1 MVNKDLNGRII
12 ELGQEIFDAIAQNQ
26 PTLFDKGHW
35 TGRILDWCMAQEKF
49 KVQMFRFI
57 DVFPALPDN
66 ASLMRHLQ
74 QYFGS
79 GDELPTVLKW
89 GLRTSGLGGAIA
101 PALLGKAMR
110 SQIESM
116 ARQFIIGQTSQEA
129 ISGLK
134 RLRHE
139 GYGYVVDVL
148 GEATVS
154 EQEAENYATTYLEL
168 LDELISA
175 DKKWSALG
183 SGDGLDWG
191 HAPRV
196 NISVKPSA
204 FFSQAQPRD
213 FAGSVNGIVQG
224 MQPVLQKVRAAGGFF
239 CIDMESHVYKDMTL
253 EVYRQLRKA
262 HPDYQHVGVVLQAYL
277 KETDQD
283 LQSLL
288 AWARSENLPI
298 SIRLVKGAYWDYE
311 TVIAEQNG
319 WRVPVYTSK
328 AETDAA
334 FERLARI
341 ILENQDICHFACAS
355 HNIRSV
361 AAVLAHAEELQV
373 PQERYEFQVL
383 YGMAEPV
390 RQALLEKV
398 GRVRLYCPYGDL
410 IPGMAYLVRRLLENT
425 SNESFLRKSFAE
437 QVDHASLLADPTKI
451 LQENSP
457 PTVTA
462 NRDDDRVFCNEPA
475 ADFTVEQLRSA
486 FPLAIDRW
494 RKNDCSI
501 VDLWLNGRDVRTE
514 QRIPSVNPADPDETV
529 AFICQASS
537 EDADQAIAAAKAAQP
552 AWAATPVTERASMMR
567 RAADLL
573 HEKIVDYA
581 ALQVLEVGKQW
592 EQAYADV
599 TEAIDFLRYY
609 AQQMEL
615 LSTPLRCGQ
624 MPGEDNRYF
633 YQPRGVAVVIAPW
646 NFPLAISTG
655 MVSAALVT
663 GNTVVYKPSLLSTAI
678 GRILADVFA
687 AVQLPAGVFNFL
699 PGPGKEVGERLV
711 RHPDTSII
719 AFTGSMQVGLDIMR
733 ASTELGPGQAHV
745 KKVIAEMGGKNAI
758 IVDDDADLDQAVP
771 QILASAFG
779 FQGQKCSACSRA
791 IVVDGIYE
799 RFVRRLVDAAA
810 SLAIGP
816 AEDPRFA
823 MGPVVDKA
831 ARDKIM
837 DYVVLA
843 RQEAKILYES
853 KLPQGPCYVPLVIL
867 EGVPPDHRLAQDE
880 IFGPVLT
887 LLRAKDFSTAL
898 DWANNSK
905 FALTGGVF
913 SRSPANLA
921 LARDAFRVGNLYLN
935 RGITGALVD
944 RQPFGGFRLSGI
956 GSKAGG
962 PDYLKQFMEPRVV
975 TENTMRRG
983 FAAEIVD

>member
-1 MVNKDLNGRII
+1 MVDKDLNRRIV
-12 ELGQEIFDAIAQNQ
+12 ELGQEIFAAIAQNQ

-35 TGRILDWCMAQEKF
+35 TGRILDWCMAQETF

-57 DVFPALPDN
+57 DVFPALADN
-66 ASLMRHLQ
+66 ASLIRHLQ
-74 QYFGS
+74 EYFGND
-79 GDELPTVLKW
+79 DELPTVLKW
-89 GLRTSGLGGAIA
+89 GLRTSGLGSAIA
-101 PALLGKAMR
+101 PVLLGKAMR

-116 ARQFIIGQTSQEA
+116 ARQFIIGQTLQEA

-134 RLRHE
+134 RLRHD

-154 EQEAENYATTYLEL
+154 EQEATSYAATYLQL
-168 LDELISA
+168 LDVLSDA

-183 SGDGLDWG
+183 GGDGLDWG
-191 HAPRV
+191 HAPRI

-213 FAGSVNGIVQG
+213 FAGSVDGIVRG
-224 MQPVLQKVRAAGGFF
+224 MRPVLEKILEVGGFF

-253 EVYRQLRKA
+253 EVYRRLRKGY
-262 HPDYQHVGVVLQAYL
+262 PWNQHVGVVLQAYL
-277 KETDQD
+277 KDTEDD

-288 AWARSENLPI
+288 GWARRENLPI
-298 SIRLVKGAYWDYE
+298 SVRLVKGAYWDYE

-319 WRVPVYTSK
+319 WRIPVYTSK

-361 AAVLAHAEELQV
+361 AAVLAQAEALQV
-373 PQERYEFQVL
+373 PEERYEFQVL

-390 RQALLEKV
+390 RQALLDKV

-437 QVDHASLLADPTKI
+437 QVDHSSLLADPTTI

-457 PTVTA
+457 PTAITTPEVKGA
-462 NRDDDRVFCNEPA
+462 FCNEPP

-486 FPLAIDRW
+486 FPLAIERW
-494 RKNDCSI
+494 RQNDCPI
-501 VDLWLNGRDVRTE
+501 VDLWLDGRNVRTE
-514 QRIPSVNPADPDETV
+514 QRIASVNPADPDETV
-529 AFICQASS
+529 ALICQAGPA
-537 EDADQAIAAAKAAQP
+537 EADQAIAVAKAAQP

-615 LSTPLRCGQ
+615 LATPLRCGQ

-633 YQPRGVAVVIAPW
+633 YQSRGVAVVIAPW

-663 GNTVVYKPSLLSTAI
+663 GNTVIYKPALLSSTI

-687 AVQLPAGVFNFL
+687 AVHLPAGVFNYL
-699 PGPGKEVGERLV
+699 PGPGKLVGERLV
-711 RHPDTSII
+711 RHPDVSMI

-733 ASTELGPGQAHV
+733 VSTELGPGQAHV

-799 RFVRRLVDAAA
+799 RFVRRLVEAAA

-823 MGPVVDKA
+823 MGPVVDNA

-837 DYVVLA
+837 GYVELA

-853 KLPQGPCYVPLVIL
+853 QIPQGPCYAPIVIL
-867 EGVPPDHRLAQDE
+867 EGVSPDHRLAQEE

-887 LLRAKDFSTAL
+887 LLRAKDFRTAV
-898 DWANNSK
+898 DWANNSR

-913 SRSPANLA
+913 SRSPVHLA
-921 LARDAFRVGNLYLN
+921 LARDAFKAGNLYLN
-935 RGITGALVD
+935 RGITGALVN